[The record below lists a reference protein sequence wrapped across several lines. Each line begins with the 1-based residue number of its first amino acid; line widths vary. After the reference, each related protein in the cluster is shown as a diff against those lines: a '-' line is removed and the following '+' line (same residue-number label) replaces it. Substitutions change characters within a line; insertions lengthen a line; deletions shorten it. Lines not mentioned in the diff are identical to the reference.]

1 MYVCMY
7 YLSTYLSMH
16 ACTYV
21 CIHTYILYIY
31 IFWHLIWHL
40 YDIYSSAFLC
50 HLLWHQRPALPTH
63 TMQPRQWVANKI
75 SAEFQRPL
83 ALKHG
88 NSHHN
93 AVCPLPSWVFQEYTR
108 SYHPFG
114 FCLKMLKIGCVYVYI
129 PPSPLVSLFIN
140 NVYHHFAGWNGH
152 PKVSRNGDSSKSS
165 QIRPFL
171 YWNIGFGESPIT

>member
-1 MYVCMY
+1 MDACMYESIYLSMYVCMY
-7 YLSTYLSMH
+7 
-16 ACTYV
+16 AYV
-21 CIHTYILYIY
+21 HIIY
-31 IFWHLIWHL
+31 IFWHLVWHL

-63 TMQPRQWVANKI
+63 TMQPRQRVANKI
-75 SAEFQRPL
+75 SVEFQRPL

-129 PPSPLVSLFIN
+129 YTPKPTGFSVYKQCLSSFCRLKWPS
-140 NVYHHFAGWNGH
+140 G
-152 PKVSRNGDSSKSS
+152 
-165 QIRPFL
+165 
-171 YWNIGFGESPIT
+171 GFSEWDEWG